1 MTAEVLPP
9 IRKARLLHCSGGN
22 WSYDTWGST
31 GRPVLFIHSM
41 LFDRAMWWPVAAEL
55 HRHCTPIAVD
65 LPGHGQSPARDT
77 DTYDPEELVD
87 ELAGLLYTQQT
98 PHAPVVVGHGTSAG
112 VANLFAQRFATRA
125 IVLVDPH
132 VTGPSQPA
140 RPATAGP
147 GISAEGLLAEMGSG
161 DVPAYF
167 QDLVTPSRDAALLH
181 AYSRCTE
188 LDPWNGVASDAPMA
202 AMNRSTARLAVYSR
216 TPDPDPRHVLRT
228 VNGSWRYSVYGT
240 AGRFPHLTDVDRFAA
255 DIRSQL

>member
-9 IRKARLLHCSGGN
+9 IRKVRLLHCTGGT

-31 GRPVLFIHSM
+31 GRPVLFMHST

-65 LPGHGQSPARDT
+65 LPGHGQSPARA
-77 DTYDPEELVD
+77 TYDPEELVD
-87 ELAGLLYTQQT
+87 ELAGLLHTQQT
-98 PHAPVVVGHGTSAG
+98 PHAPVIVGHGTSAG
-112 VANLFAQRFATRA
+112 VANLLAQRFATRA

-132 VTGPSQPA
+132 VAGPSQPA
-140 RPATAGP
+140 RDTTAAT
-147 GISAEGLLAEMGSG
+147 GISIEGLLAEMGPAE
-161 DVPAYF
+161 VPALF
-167 QDLVTPSRDAALLH
+167 QGLLTPSHDAALLN
-181 AYSRCTE
+181 AYSRCIE

-202 AMNRSTARLAVYSR
+202 GMNRSKARLAVYSR
-216 TPDPDPRHVLRT
+216 TPDPDPRHVLRAF
-228 VNGSWRYSVYGT
+228 NRSWRYSVYGA